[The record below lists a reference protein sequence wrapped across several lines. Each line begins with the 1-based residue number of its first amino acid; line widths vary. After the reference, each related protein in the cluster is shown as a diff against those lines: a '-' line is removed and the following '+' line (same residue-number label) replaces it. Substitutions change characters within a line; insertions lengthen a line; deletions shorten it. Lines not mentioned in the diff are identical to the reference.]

1 MRFRKA
7 EKGFPSTHKKTAGA
21 SRRGF
26 RDMSAQIIFRELK
39 QFKARLKTT
48 LFKKCTQFAAYLRS
62 QRVNAARMIRCAP
75 KKRAA
80 KGRALKSRKNDL
92 SAQII
97 FRELKQFKARLK
109 TALFKKCTQFA
120 AYLRSQ
126 RVNAARMIRCAPKKR
141 AAKGRALKSRKND
154 LSAQII
160 FREQIF
166 REQNL

>member
-1 MRFRKA
+1 L
-7 EKGFPSTHKKTAGA
+7 
-21 SRRGF
+21 
-26 RDMSAQIIFRELK
+26 SAQIIFRE
-39 QFKARLKTT
+39 QF
-48 LFKKCTQFAAYLRS
+48 F
-62 QRVNAARMIRCAP
+62 VNANIYSRKGNRNFPQRTPVWQRFALREEGEFALLYIMCAP